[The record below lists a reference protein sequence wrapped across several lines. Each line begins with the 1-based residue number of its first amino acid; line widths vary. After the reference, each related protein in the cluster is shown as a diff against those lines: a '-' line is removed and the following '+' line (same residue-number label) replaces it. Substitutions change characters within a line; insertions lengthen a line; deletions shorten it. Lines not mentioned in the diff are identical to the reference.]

1 MCYRPFQYR
10 SIHKFSQIND
20 WIGYGT
26 AAPDAS
32 RDLAWTREMTMKPNL
47 GMRRRTTMGQLEGK
61 TAIVTGGTTGI
72 GLAAAKRLAGEGAH
86 VFVTGRRKPELDA
99 AVEAIGHGATGVQ
112 GDVAVLA
119 DLDRLYETVRGQGR
133 RIDVLFANA
142 GGGAFANLEQV
153 TEEHFDQTFDINV
166 RGLLFTVQ
174 KALPLLND
182 GASVIVPSS
191 TTATTGAEAF
201 GVYAA
206 SKAAVRSFA
215 RTWANELKGRGIRV
229 NSITPGPIDTPGITG
244 LAPDQEQAAGLKTFL
259 ASQVPLGR
267 MGRSEEIADAV
278 LFLATDSSS
287 FITGANLDVDGGM
300 NQV

>member
-1 MCYRPFQYR
+1 
-10 SIHKFSQIND
+10 
-20 WIGYGT
+20 
-26 AAPDAS
+26 
-32 RDLAWTREMTMKPNL
+32 
-47 GMRRRTTMGQLEGK
+47 MGQLEGK
-61 TAIVTGGTTGI
+61 TAVITGGTTGI
-72 GLAAAKRLAGEGAH
+72 GLAAAKRLAAEGAQ
-86 VFVTGRRKPELDA
+86 VFITGRRKPELDA
-99 AVEAIGHGATGVQ
+99 AVEAVGARATGVQ

-119 DLDRLYETVRGQGR
+119 DLDRLYDTVRGQGR

-142 GGGAFANLEQV
+142 GGGSFTTLEQV

-182 GASVIVPSS
+182 GASVILTSS

-215 RTWANELKGRGIRV
+215 RTWANELKVRGIRV
-229 NSITPGPIDTPGITG
+229 NSITPGPIDTPGVTG
-244 LAPDQEQAAGLKTFL
+244 LAPDEEQATDLKTFL
-259 ASQVPLGR
+259 AGQVPLGR
-267 MGRSEEIADAV
+267 MGRPEEIADAV
-278 LFLATDSSS
+278 LFLATDRSS
-287 FITGANLDVDGGM
+287 FITGSNLDVDGGL